1 MNITE
6 TTKREIKTRGVKTEE
21 GKAISK
27 WNALK
32 HGILRESISEYEKLD
47 YETLYN
53 TLTEELE
60 PKSMLE
66 SLCIEMIVN
75 NYIKLFRINKGEK
88 ERMKAFLDPSI
99 EFGITPLMT
108 KEGYEPVVTP
118 EGVTSLEA
126 YSRYQTTA
134 ENRIYKAMI
143 MLKALKNQVNKGE
156 NSLTN

>member
-1 MNITE
+1 MNTTE
-6 TTKREIKTRGVKTEE
+6 TTKTEIKTRGVKTEE

-88 ERMKAFLDPSI
+88 ERKNESI
-99 EFGITPLMT
+99 
-108 KEGYEPVVTP
+108 
-118 EGVTSLEA
+118 S
-126 YSRYQTTA
+126 
-134 ENRIYKAMI
+134 
-143 MLKALKNQVNKGE
+143 
-156 NSLTN
+156 